1 MNIEI
6 LQQYCLAKKGV
17 TEGMPF
23 GPETLVF
30 KVCGKLFLLASL
42 DAVPL
47 QFNVKCDPD
56 NAVQLRDEYNCVLPG
71 YHMNKKHWNTI
82 ICDGSVSDRKL
93 HLWIDESYLLV
104 VDSLPKKVQAEIGW
118 SL

>member
-17 TEGMPF
+17 TEGLPF

-56 NAVQLRDEYNCVLPG
+56 TAVQLRDEYNCVLPG
-71 YHMNKKHWNTI
+71 YHMNKTHWNTI

-93 HLWIDESYLLV
+93 QEWIDHSYKLV
-104 VDSLPKKVQAEIGW
+104 FDSLPKKIKIEFEKG
-118 SL
+118 